1 MAYNPFHK
9 NAYLGNGQYD
19 QLEVLR
25 KSKDPLINYEGLYE
39 DAPSN
44 IATSNIF
51 KAMQPE
57 FEYRNPRFLEKAKRK
72 GMVDLAGNVPI
83 DRDRRT
89 DFARYWS
96 DSPLYSRRSKAR
108 FEDFSPRVGQ
118 PLGYQE
124 APLGYQ
130 EAEADQEI
138 DIDSLTD
145 PFANNIFEQNETI
158 STPNITVAEELIDE
172 DRIPGRV
179 QESVPNYQN
188 WFERMKSGVQDK
200 FSNFK
205 MPPLGITGLINAI
218 GNQFEDRQLTGDVMD
233 EYGNMYSADE
243 LNKMNALGGYYTDPA
258 RSARRRTSRIA
269 NMRRRLDEDKKISH
283 KNLHEL
289 VRQEKAQQLRD
300 AQNAADRANIQNIQD
315 YTGRELSG
323 YRMSR
328 PASERSYTGHGK
340 SGMGRSADRFAA
352 RGGLMLA
359 NGGLAS
365 LFTRRG

>member
-1 MAYNPFHK
+1 MAYNPFYR

-57 FEYRNPRFLEKAKRK
+57 FEYRNPRFLDHAERK
-72 GMVDLAGNVPI
+72 GMVDLADNVPI
-83 DRDRRT
+83 DRDRRI

-108 FEDFSPRVGQ
+108 FEDFNPRVGQ

-138 DIDSLTD
+138 DIDSLDD
-145 PFANNIFEQNETI
+145 PFTNNIFEQDETI
-158 STPNITVAEELIDE
+158 STPNTTVSEQLIDE
-172 DRIPGRV
+172 NRIPGKNKNKANALKNFAIDKGKMILGLPGIIASLLSNLGDGGPYE
-179 QESVPNYQN
+179 QYTP
-188 WFERMKSGVQDK
+188 GVDYNNLNPSMIND
-200 FSNFK
+200 FYN
-205 MPPLGITGLINAI
+205 PVTGLNR
-218 GNQFEDRQLTGDVMD
+218 F
-233 EYGNMYSADE
+233 
-243 LNKMNALGGYYTDPA
+243 
-258 RSARRRTSRIA
+258 
-269 NMRRRLDEDKKISH
+269 
-283 KNLHEL
+283 
-289 VRQEKAQQLRD
+289 
-300 AQNAADRANIQNIQD
+300 DRAK
-315 YTGRELSG
+315 T
-323 YRMSR
+323 
-328 PASERSYTGHGK
+328 AFGK
-340 SGMGRSADRFAA
+340 SRTLFGPNGIAATKAKMAKAKKAAAKAAAQAYKEKQAAAAITAANNPYNPDGSRAAYNYAGRDNAQGTHTSTMSNTQAQANQDRG
-352 RGGLMLA
+352 RGRY
-359 NGGLAS
+359 NQGGLAS